1 MSSVYCSQCGSK
13 HQAGA
18 KFCSSCGSG
27 LSALSRQNT
36 PQNVNRPSQVQE
48 DPVETFRR
56 PNGLAYEIDNGGNN
70 VYKAEEVFNANP
82 VDEGNKIKR
91 PAGVNKTMSK
101 EELLSE
107 SLRECAPVRKTLDI
121 NET

>member
-56 PNGLAYEIDNGGNN
+56 PNGLAYEIGNN